1 MADVTLNV
9 TIPDAHV
16 ATVLRMLN
24 GLADKDL
31 FLRSN
36 GVIEWKFN
44 FIGKQSGET
53 NKAFAE
59 RYIKQF
65 IRASVRLNEYKLD
78 AKRHE
83 METLAITKPAQNV
96 PDEIVS

>member
-1 MADVTLNV
+1 MANVTLSV

-16 ATVLRMLN
+16 DTVLRMLN
-24 GLADKDL
+24 NLSGKNL

-44 FIGKQSGET
+44 FDGKQNGET

-59 RYIKQF
+59 RYIKSF
-65 IRASVRLNEYKLD
+65 IRASVRLNEYTMD
-78 AKRHE
+78 AQRHAT
-83 METLAITKPAQNV
+83 ETLAIAQPAQNV
-96 PDEIVS
+96 PDEIIA